1 MDESGQVYLCLFLI
15 EVYKNHSG
23 WLRHFVILQFPTTR
37 NAILVE
43 SGHLHIKYTMDLLVE
58 SGHPPFDS
66 DKL

>member
-1 MDESGQVYLCLFLI
+1 M
-15 EVYKNHSG
+15 
-23 WLRHFVILQFPTTR
+23 ILQFPTTR

-43 SGHLHIKYTMDLLVE
+43 SGHLHIKYTMGLLVE